1 MGSVGTRELVMLL
14 YALVWGVILTAISL
28 RTGQWPPA
36 EAWATLGIGEG
47 ALMAAFRVDEAWRR
61 KTGNGHE
68 VDE

>member
-1 MGSVGTRELVMLL
+1 MARVGTRELVMLL
-14 YALVWGVILTAISL
+14 YAGVWGIILTVLSIQS
-28 RTGQWPPA
+28 GQWPPP

-61 KTGNGHE
+61 RAGNE

>member
-1 MGSVGTRELVMLL
+1 VLS
-14 YALVWGVILTAISL
+14 IQS
-28 RTGQWPPA
+28 GQWPPP

-61 KTGNGHE
+61 RAGHE